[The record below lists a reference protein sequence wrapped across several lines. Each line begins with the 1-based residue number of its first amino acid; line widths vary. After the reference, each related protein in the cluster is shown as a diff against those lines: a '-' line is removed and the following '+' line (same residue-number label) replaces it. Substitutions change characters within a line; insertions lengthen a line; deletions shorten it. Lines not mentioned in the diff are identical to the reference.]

1 MKIMAALD
9 LSEHAAG
16 ILEKAV
22 QQTKSCGGDLIIL
35 VIAEDFMDIGD
46 YLGGSQ
52 VVTEKFMKAAEA
64 GAAKYGAK
72 AKELGVEAKVMVDQG
87 VSPAD
92 LIVKVAED
100 QNIDLLVLGSRSKKG
115 LDRFLIGSVASKVV
129 AHAPCSV
136 LVVR

>member
-9 LSEHAAG
+9 LSGHAAG

-22 QQTKSCGGDLIIL
+22 EIAKQSGGELTIA
-35 VIAEDFMDIGD
+35 VVAEDFLDIGD
-46 YLGGSQ
+46 YLGESANI
-52 VVTEKFMKAAEA
+52 TEKSLAAA
-64 GAAKYGAK
+64 KVGAAKYAAK
-72 AKELGVEAKVMVDQG
+72 AKELGVEAKVLLEQG

-92 LIVKVAED
+92 LLVKMAED
-100 QNIDLLVLGSRSKKG
+100 NKIDLLVVGNRTKKG